1 MTKTIKNL
9 FQYTFVLVCATLV
22 FSCGDDELQ
31 LPDNLVQFESTALG
45 ISATE
50 DEIQI
55 NLFLSRSATEESTIV
70 IDAVLTGL
78 VHGVDVVTEPALT
91 GNTLTLTLAPGA
103 AQASFKVKKLPGILL
118 LGEEKIVFTIQSAGG
133 TLVVGTQK
141 ELSVSFAEIV
151 SSGASMSPNVGGNAQ
166 PNKVFIDFSNNRQ
179 TFISRSDWD
188 LGFYTAE
195 GQYRVVLNSS
205 TGMMA
210 RLLDKTDLNAV
221 TAADTAGFGSQLS
234 LPAVFAALLGPPVP
248 WISQAVNW
256 IDDPAG
262 DLTKTAIGEVSASV
276 SENEVYIINRGF
288 DADGTPRGWKKIRVL
303 RNGGGYSL
311 QHADINATSFST
323 IQVDRDD
330 DFLFNYINFDGGLL
344 QAEPEKERWD
354 IAFTV
359 FTNITAFGPTLIV
372 PFEFRDF
379 VVQNRHEVETAQVLT
394 SVVSYEN
401 FSTSNLSSVVFSTTQ
416 NNIGG
421 TWRTIP
427 SNSPTPPSVNTDRF
441 YVVKDAAGNIYKL
454 RFTALTLNGE
464 RGHPQIEYALVQ
476 AGG

>member
-1 MTKTIKNL
+1 MKNL
-9 FQYTFVLVCATLV
+9 YKYALVLFLATLALA
-22 FSCGDDELQ
+22 CDDDELQ
-31 LPDNLVQFESTALG
+31 LPDNLVQFESAALG
-45 ISATE
+45 IAADE
-50 DEIQI
+50 DEIVI
-55 NLFLSRSATEESTIV
+55 NVFLSRSATEESTI
-70 IDAVLTGL
+70 IINAVLTGL

-91 GNTLTLTLAPGA
+91 GSTLTLTILPGA
-103 AQASFKVKKLPGILL
+103 AQASLVVRKLPGILL
-118 LGEEKIVFTIQSAGG
+118 LGEEKITFSIQSAGG
-133 TLVVGTQK
+133 SIVVGQQK
-141 ELSVSFAEIV
+141 DLNVSFAEII
-151 SSGASMSPNVGGNAQ
+151 SAGANMSPMVGGNAQ
-166 PNKVFIDFSNNRQ
+166 PNKVFVDFSSNRQ
-179 TFISRSDWD
+179 TIIPRGDWD

-195 GQYRVVLNSS
+195 GQYRVILNSS

-221 TAADTAGFGSQLS
+221 TAADTAGLGSQLS

-248 WISQAVNW
+248 WISQAVDW
-256 IDDPAG
+256 IDAPAG
-262 DLTKTAIGEVSASV
+262 DLNNTAIGEVSASA
-276 SENEVYIINRGF
+276 SENEVYIINRGLN
-288 DADGTPRGWKKIRVL
+288 ANGTPRGWKKIRVL

-311 QHADINATSFST
+311 QFADIGATSFST
-323 IQVDRDD
+323 VQVDRDD
-330 DFLFNYINFDGGLL
+330 DFLFNYVNFDGGLL
-344 QAEPEKERWD
+344 QAEPKKEQWD

-359 FTNITAFGPTLIV
+359 FTNTTAFGPTLIV

-401 FSTSNLSSVVFSTTQ
+401 FSTANLSSVAFGTAQ
-416 NNIGG
+416 NNIGS

-464 RGHPQIEYALVQ
+464 RGNPQIEYALVQ
-476 AGG
+476 